1 VNDLEFVSIVE
12 RRCQPLSTSD
22 NIAVEFNGNA
32 VALEGKRFDE
42 SLKSGGCWTVSEL
55 SALAIDQK
63 SQREG
68 KSITREFG
76 LKTAAVSA

>member
-1 VNDLEFVSIVE
+1 
-12 RRCQPLSTSD
+12 LSTSD

-42 SLKSGGCWTVSEL
+42 SLKSGGCGKVSEL
-55 SALAIDQK
+55 SVLAIDQK
-63 SQREG
+63 CQREG

-76 LKTAAVSA
+76 FETAAVSA